1 MPLFLSPPHDRHHR
15 RTADDRLI
23 AQGTLLI
30 SANFL
35 GALCNA
41 AYHILL
47 GRLLPP
53 AEYAA
58 LVAMLGIILVA
69 STPMLALQTTIAHYV
84 SLFRASADDRQIKP
98 FIRRCVAFLA
108 PVALVLALVG
118 VLFCVPLSAI
128 WSGVTPSLFAATA
141 ITLGLS
147 LLMYVLYGFFQG
159 IQAFGWLAW
168 LPQLWGS
175 GRVLFALLFV
185 FTLRRTALPAIAA
198 QTLGVGLVLLFG
210 MLGYGAHHLPPL
222 GPHRRKR
229 ATGTLPYLLASLVSL
244 AAFALLMNID
254 ANLSVYYFGTESSA
268 LLAKAATIAR
278 TAVFLPMPLALALF
292 PKVTST
298 GELPP
303 GAPRLLLRAIL
314 YALLLVALAGGVCY
328 AIPALPWTILYG
340 PLSDLP
346 PSDAATAAALVRSM
360 TLAMAPLALAYL
372 LLHFQTAQRR
382 FLGPLL
388 LVPAAALY
396 LLHVRQHLDL
406 GPAAIPRALLL
417 AALLS
422 LASLLLTLLPRL
434 FRRPSPSPS
443 ASPAS

>member
-1 MPLFLSPPHDRHHR
+1 MPYQFSPPHDPADR
-15 RTADDRLI
+15 RSRDDRLI

-53 AEYAA
+53 GEYAA

-84 SLFRASADDRQIKP
+84 SLFRGSSDDRQIKP

-108 PVALVLALVG
+108 PLSLLVAVLGAV
-118 VLFCVPLSAI
+118 FCAPLSAY
-128 WSGVTPSLFAATA
+128 WDGVTPPLLAATA

-185 FTLRRTALPAIAA
+185 YTLRRTALPAIAA

-210 MLGYGAHHLPPL
+210 MLGYGAHHFPPL
-222 GPHRRKR
+222 GPHRRKH
-229 ATGTLPYLLASLVSL
+229 ATGTLPYLAASLLSL

-298 GELPP
+298 GDLPP
-303 GAPRLLLRAIL
+303 GAPRLLLRAII
-314 YALLLVALAGGVCY
+314 YALLLIALAGGVCY

-340 PLSDLP
+340 PLSDLA
-346 PSDAATAAALVRSM
+346 PSDASTAAALVRSM

-388 LVPAAALY
+388 LVPSAALY
-396 LLHVRQHLDL
+396 LFLVHRHLDL

-417 AALLS
+417 SALLS
-422 LASLLLTLLPRL
+422 LAVLLLTLLPRL
-434 FRRPSPSPS
+434 FSRPRPS
-443 ASPAS
+443 